1 MRVLKHIKDEGIVK
15 VVPDTVEDLW
25 HIERVLLS
33 GDLVAAKSW
42 RRFKA
47 SERESGEKKEIFVQ
61 VRAEQVEFSEHAN
74 RVRVTGKI
82 VAGGPEEFIQVGSYH
97 TIDIEPRFP
106 VEIKKQG
113 GWMGYELDR
122 LYGAQRAGRRVRL
135 GVVVLDEQKALF
147 ASIKEFGVSFDFEI
161 ESRASKRDTGG
172 DEKRQQYLGDVA
184 KAVSEMKAG
193 KIIVAG
199 PGFTKDGLKKL
210 ISAKHPD
217 LAKKIIYEGASN
229 AEHSGVYELLKRGIV
244 DKVAGEERTAKEF
257 ALMEEASIRIAKD
270 NGLVAYGKKEV
281 AGALGASAAE
291 KILVTDELLR
301 KDREAEALL
310 GQAERSRCE
319 IIVFNSKSPPGEQL
333 AGLGGIAALLRF
345 RPG

>member
-15 VVPDTVEDLW
+15 VIPDSTEDLW
-25 HIERVLLS
+25 HIERVLLP
-33 GDLVAAKSW
+33 GDLVSAKSW

-47 SERESGEKKEIFVQ
+47 SDRESGEKKEIFVQ
-61 VRAEQVEFSEHAN
+61 VRAEQAEFSEHAN

-97 TIDIEPRFP
+97 TIDVEPHFP

-122 LYGAQRAGRRVRL
+122 LYNAQKAAKRVRL

-161 ESRASKRDTGG
+161 ESRASKRDKGG
-172 DEKRQQYLGDVA
+172 DEKRKQYLGDVA
-184 KAVSEMKAG
+184 KAVSDLKAG
-193 KIIVAG
+193 KIIIAG

-210 ISAKHPD
+210 ISEKHPE
-217 LAKKIIYEGASN
+217 LAKKITYEGVSN
-229 AEHSGVYELLKRGIV
+229 AEQSGVYELMKRGIIE
-244 DKVAGEERTAKEF
+244 KVAGEERTATEF

-270 NGLVAYGKKEV
+270 SGLVAYGRKEV
-281 AGALGASAAE
+281 ADAVSANAVDR
-291 KILVTDELLR
+291 IMITDELLR
-301 KDREAEALL
+301 KDKEIEDLL
-310 GQAERSRCE
+310 GSAERSRCA
-319 IIVFNSKSPPGEQL
+319 ITVFNSKSQPGEQL

-345 RPG
+345 RTQ